1 MSLELTTSTF
11 TFRQLCNKESVDK
24 KAIKAFYKNE
34 RYSAKFKGFDL
45 AYGAFSAGV
54 KSDINDDKNGAL
66 CQVDTTKK
74 KEQNLL
80 ATVIISQLHQ
90 DNTQA
95 LLHGL
100 VTAASARGKGI
111 ASRLL
116 SFAIGDIKKRE
127 SSQSTVGIDSIVC
140 FSDPKL
146 ANFYLGNQFTLVN
159 ADDQR
164 ILTPLIEARL
174 LAYQKHQP
182 NLSVFYISLR

>member
-1 MSLELTTSTF
+1 MSLELTTATF
-11 TFRQLCNKESVDK
+11 TFQRLSSKKSANK

-45 AYGAFSAGV
+45 AYGAFLAGA
-54 KSDINDDKNGAL
+54 KSDVNDNKNRAL
-66 CQVDTTKK
+66 CHIDTTKQ
-74 KEQNLL
+74 EGQNLV
-80 ATVIISQLHQ
+80 ATVIISQLHK

-100 VTAASARGKGI
+100 VTASSARGKGI

-116 SFAIGDIKKRE
+116 SFAIEDLKKRE

-159 ADDQR
+159 ANNQGF
-164 ILTPLIEARL
+164 LTPSIEARL

-182 NLSVFYISLR
+182 DLSVFHISLR